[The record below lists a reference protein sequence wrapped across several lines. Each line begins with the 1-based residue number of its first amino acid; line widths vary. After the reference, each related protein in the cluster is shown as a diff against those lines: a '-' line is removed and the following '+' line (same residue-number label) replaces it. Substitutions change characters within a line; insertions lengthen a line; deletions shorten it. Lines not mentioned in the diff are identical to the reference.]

1 MAIHDQLNSILVHD
15 CALPADR
22 NPIGAICEGEAVTLR
37 LRTRDEGV
45 LAAETVLFSDYGSDT
60 VKMQRE
66 GDAFFAKLGP
76 FSRTGVYFYYF
87 VLHHYADTFYYG
99 APSDHSRSTGER
111 ASTLPAAFQITVYRR
126 DFQTP
131 AWFRRSVM
139 YQIFPDRYAVG
150 KAETVEK
157 GAAYHR
163 ALGRDI
169 HMHAAQDE
177 PVDYL
182 PRGEAPYY
190 YPNDFYGGTLD
201 AIRRSLPRLAAL
213 GVDVLY
219 LNPIFEA
226 DSNHRYNTSDYR
238 RVDPILGTN
247 EDFAALCA
255 DARAQGIRILLDG
268 VFSHTGSDSVY
279 FNRNGRYS
287 APGAYQGKASPYYA
301 WYDFRHF
308 PDDYRCWWGFESLP
322 EVNERNPD
330 WQDFVVTGRSSVVR
344 TWLRAGAAGYRLD
357 VADELP
363 DDVLEKIRAA
373 VKEEKPDG
381 VVLGEVWED
390 PTTKQSYGVRRS
402 YALGGSLDSVMNY
415 PLRRAMLDF
424 ALGAQTAHTLCALLC
439 AQRLNYPLPL
449 YYSLMNLL
457 SSHDVE
463 RVRSVLASGIYGD
476 GLTRQQQAS
485 FRISAVQDQTGAA
498 RQAMLAALQFSL
510 PGVPCIYYG
519 DEYGMPGFLDPFNR
533 AFLDTQASAY
543 PLDALY
549 ARLAALRHA
558 HPALATGAVSVF
570 ALEKDVLGVVRANV
584 QGRDVFGEAA
594 PEECLVTL
602 INRADTHK
610 YVTVDILREGCG
622 FDAGV
627 LSALRTSGYKTAC
640 SIVCKTQQ
648 KVLDGLFTVDLPPCS
663 AQIYQLK

>member
-1 MAIHDQLNSILVHD
+1 MAIHEQLRKILMHD
-15 CALPADR
+15 FALPADR
-22 NPIGAICEGEAVTLR
+22 DPIGAICEGEAVTLR
-37 LRTRDEGV
+37 LRTRDEGI
-45 LAAETVLFSDYGSDT
+45 LAAETVIFSDYGSDT
-60 VKMQRE
+60 VKMRRE
-66 GDAFFAKLGP
+66 NDAFFATVGP

-87 VLHHYADTFYYG
+87 VLHHYGDTFYYG
-99 APSDHSRSTGER
+99 APSDHSRTSGEQS
-111 ASTLPAAFQITVYRR
+111 STLPAAFQITVYQRN
-126 DFQTP
+126 FQTP
-131 AWFRRSVM
+131 AWFRKSVM

-150 KAETVEK
+150 DAQAVEK

-169 HMHAAQDE
+169 HLHASPQE

-182 PRGEAPYY
+182 PRGNAPYY

-201 AIRRSLPRLAAL
+201 AIRRGLPRLKAL
-213 GVDVLY
+213 GIDVLY

-238 RVDPILGTN
+238 RIDPILGTQ
-247 EDFAALCA
+247 EDFTALCEA
-255 DARAQGIRILLDG
+255 AQAQGIRIVLDG

-279 FNRNGRYS
+279 FNRDGRYPD
-287 APGAYQGKASPYYA
+287 PGAYQGRESPYYA

-322 EVNERNPD
+322 EVNEHDPS
-330 WQDFVVTGRSSVVR
+330 WQDFVITGCDSVVR

-363 DDVLEKIRAA
+363 DDVLEQIRAA
-373 VKEEKPDG
+373 VKAEKPDG

-390 PTTKQSYGVRRS
+390 PTTKLSYGVRRS

-424 ALGAQTAHTLCALLC
+424 ALGAGTAHTLCALLRS
-439 AQRLNYPLPL
+439 QRLQYPKPL

-463 RVRSVLASGIYGD
+463 RVRSVLAAGMYGD

-485 FRISAVQDQTGAA
+485 FRISDAQDKTGAA

-510 PGVPCIYYG
+510 PGVPCVYYG
-519 DEYGMPGFLDPFNR
+519 DEYGMAGFLDPFNR
-533 AFLDTQASAY
+533 AFLNPHASEY
-543 PLDALY
+543 PLDTLY
-549 ARLAALRHA
+549 ARLAGLRHA
-558 HPALATGAVSVF
+558 HPALATGAISIS
-570 ALEKDVLGVVRANV
+570 ALEKDVLCIVRANV
-584 QGRDVFGEAA
+584 NGCDVFGEAA
-594 PEECLVTL
+594 PEECMVAL

-610 YVTVDILREGCG
+610 YVTADIFREGCG
-622 FDAGV
+622 FDGDLLA
-627 LSALRTSGYKTAC
+627 ALRTAGYTSAQALLCTA
-640 SIVCKTQQ
+640 QQ
-648 KVLDGLFTVDLPPCS
+648 SVLDGLFTVDLPPCS